1 MKSHIT
7 ENNSLQFDIFKTK
20 LKNEQKTEL
29 LNLLKSN
36 RNVFSQNVYDLVLYT
51 GTTMLI
57 ELNPTSK
64 QESTA
69 ISYIAETKTEITT

>member
-57 ELNPTSK
+57 ELNPTS
-64 QESTA
+64 
-69 ISYIAETKTEITT
+69 